1 MYSKIVN
8 PLTNKYVNI
17 NSKLG
22 QHIIQKYIE
31 LIGGAII
38 IPNPGPAP
46 NSIINPEEK
55 RRIQN
60 KKKKARQKANKAA
73 AIKELEAVAIKEL
86 DTKRLRKLKSILKDP
101 DSYKISSNKS
111 GYWFISDY
119 PNYIRFIFRQH
130 SEDIIDIYTQ
140 GELSLHIFKDEFVY
154 FIKSKRKIEE
164 EKKRALDKIYR
175 EQQIALTEQ
184 NRINRKNEFGKV
196 KELLTSLDLNNVN
209 KTDIDS
215 ILDTIIGSVDI
226 ALVMDFIKFNYFNT
240 SLIMG
245 KGDGYIQIDHIVNN
259 LIGICKTLLILKK
272 TNKNIY
278 IIVPGDSG
286 YRQMKVVQYLLN
298 NMNINFVYIPISG
311 IKRDNIKEETKHY
324 FYEKI
329 KHIPTTDLILI
340 YDSTV
345 QGHSITFIKT
355 ELEKNN
361 YKNIKELEFVDAM
374 NVKMF
379 LESSKDGRCTPY
391 YADVQQELTKIDNN
405 ICKYV
410 IFFLYYKIILSA
422 KR

>member
-22 QHIIQKYIE
+22 QYIIQKYIE

-38 IPNPGPAP
+38 SPSPSPSP
-46 NSIINPEEK
+46 NSTLSPEEK
-55 RRIQN
+55 KRIKN

-73 AIKELEAVAIKEL
+73 AIKEL
-86 DTKRLRKLKSILKDP
+86 DTKRFQKLKSILKDP

-130 SEDIIDIYTQ
+130 SEDIIDIYTT
-140 GELSLHIFKDEFVY
+140 GELPLHIFNDEFVY
-154 FIKSKRKIEE
+154 SIKSKKKIEE
-164 EKKRALDKIYR
+164 EKQRELDKIYR
-175 EQQIALTEQ
+175 EQQIALAEQ

-196 KELLTSLDLNNVN
+196 NELLISLDLNNVN

-215 ILDTIIGSVDI
+215 ILDTIIGTVDI
-226 ALVMDFIKFNYFNT
+226 DLVMDYIRFNYFNT
-240 SLIMG
+240 YLIMG
-245 KGDGYIQIDHIVNN
+245 KGDGYIQIDHILNN
-259 LIGICKTLLILKK
+259 LIGIYKTLLILKK
-272 TNKNIY
+272 INKNIY

-286 YRQMKVVQYLLN
+286 YRQMKVVEYLLN
-298 NMNINFVYIPISG
+298 NRNINFVYIPISG
-311 IKRDNIKEETKHY
+311 IKRDNIKKETKHY

-345 QGHSITFIKT
+345 RGRSITFIKT

-361 YKNIKELEFVDAM
+361 YKNIRELEFANVM
-374 NVKMF
+374 NVEMF

-391 YADVQQELTKIDNN
+391 YADVLQELIKIDNN

-410 IFFLYYKIILSA
+410 IFFLYYKIVSGKKIDGLNL
-422 KR
+422 

>member
-1 MYSKIVN
+1 
-8 PLTNKYVNI
+8 
-17 NSKLG
+17 
-22 QHIIQKYIE
+22 
-31 LIGGAII
+31 
-38 IPNPGPAP
+38 
-46 NSIINPEEK
+46 
-55 RRIQN
+55 
-60 KKKKARQKANKAA
+60 
-73 AIKELEAVAIKEL
+73 
-86 DTKRLRKLKSILKDP
+86 
-101 DSYKISSNKS
+101 
-111 GYWFISDY
+111 
-119 PNYIRFIFRQH
+119 
-130 SEDIIDIYTQ
+130 
-140 GELSLHIFKDEFVY
+140 
-154 FIKSKRKIEE
+154 
-164 EKKRALDKIYR
+164 
-175 EQQIALTEQ
+175 
-184 NRINRKNEFGKV
+184 
-196 KELLTSLDLNNVN
+196 
-209 KTDIDS
+209 
-215 ILDTIIGSVDI
+215 
-226 ALVMDFIKFNYFNT
+226 
-240 SLIMG
+240 
-245 KGDGYIQIDHIVNN
+245 
-259 LIGICKTLLILKK
+259 
-272 TNKNIY
+272 
-278 IIVPGDSG
+278 
-286 YRQMKVVQYLLN
+286 MKVVQYLLN